1 MKTLFNFDNVP
12 DIYLKIYNAQII
24 TLTDRTVLTPRKH
37 HHFIILLS
45 GNLSFEILYNE
56 TFSAKRTYH
65 TNHLLSLENIYDYSL
80 YPISQQ
86 CRLIYLELDFFAAS
100 YRKDPDKSNL
110 PEFECRF
117 VPFTTMLGQNPLSYY
132 TDRFPTIVSDIN
144 LIEFQIEQSICISDI
159 LRKGLE
165 KIFLMFISV
174 HHSIIKNTM
183 SSVSAVALTNIFK
196 ITSHPFSLS
205 LSDISIWSDDPKIN
219 QDAKLLMKNCVFHKY
234 IEKPQKSDSF
244 RYSYINK
251 DIEIQDECCNFTVLD
266 TDDFKLWLFPGSQ
279 HFSLEEVKE
288 KATITMR
295 IKCSHTC
302 QLQLL
307 IYSIPSY
314 LSFSY
319 TLDISK
325 TDTWCDISIPVISNS
340 HSKTLPAF
348 TTNAINYIQMHF
360 AEKITVKDIADHL
373 HIHPSYLSYIFK
385 KSTGQSVNKYINFY
399 RVNIAKH
406 LLSDTD
412 DSITSIALKTG
423 FYDSQHFFKTFK
435 KISGMTP
442 SEFRNQRS
450 G

>member
-12 DIYLKIYNAQII
+12 DIYLKIYSAQII
-24 TLTDRTVLTPRKH
+24 TLTDRTVFTPRKH

-56 TFSAKRTYH
+56 AFSSKH
-65 TNHLLSLENIYDYSL
+65 TCHNSYLISLENTYDYCLSA
-80 YPISQQ
+80 ISQQ

-100 YRKDPDKSNL
+100 YGKDPDKSNL

-117 VPFTTMLGQNPLSYY
+117 VPFTAMLGQNPLSYY
-132 TDRFPTIVSDIN
+132 TDRFPTIVSDIL
-144 LIEFQIEQSICISDI
+144 LIESLIEQNACTSDI
-159 LRKGLE
+159 LRKALE
-165 KIFLMFISV
+165 KIFLMFLSV

-183 SSVSAVALTNIFK
+183 SSLSAVALTNIFK

-205 LSDISIWSDDPKIN
+205 LSDISIWSDNPKVN
-219 QDAKLLMKNCVFHKY
+219 HGAVLLMKNSSLHKY
-234 IEKPQKSDSF
+234 IELPQKSDCYK
-244 RYSYINK
+244 YSYIDK
-251 DIEIQDECCNFTVLD
+251 DSKMPGGYCNFILLD
-266 TDDFKLWLFPGSQ
+266 KENFKLWCFPQ
-279 HFSLEEVKE
+279 TNTISLEEYKE

-295 IKCSHTC
+295 IKCSQPC
-302 QLQLL
+302 QLYLL

-348 TTNAINYIQMHF
+348 TTNAINYIQKHF
-360 AEKITVKDIADHL
+360 AEKITVKDIAEHL

-399 RVNIAKH
+399 RITLAKQ
-406 LLSDTD
+406 LLDNTN

-423 FYDSQHFFKTFK
+423 FYDSQHFLKTFK
-435 KISGMTP
+435 KISDMTP
-442 SEFRNQRS
+442 SDYRNQRS
-450 G
+450 D